1 MTSSDRV
8 RHVLH
13 DTTPRLGGI
22 ARNRRPAGKPIGG
35 ALYSKTTAV
44 ENVRVD
50 HRRPHIGVTRQ
61 FLDSADVGPAL
72 QQMRRETVPERVR
85 PHRLRDP
92 CPSPRLADGA
102 RSSYRLNS
110 ISLHAQPPAFHQPQ
124 S

>member
-72 QQMRRETVPERVR
+72 QEMRRETVPQGIVILPMNR
-85 PHRLRDP
+85 
-92 CPSPRLADGA
+92 PSPQSATDTTRSAA
-102 RSSYRLNS
+102 RT
-110 ISLHAQPPAFHQPQ
+110 
-124 S
+124 